1 MSRGGE
7 HAAFGEACPSR
18 SQPRMPFLRPSL
30 AATTLLAALAAGCTA
45 CTSTGTPEASP
56 DAAAP
61 EAGPSDAAPPPPPDA
76 PTGCFSVFPVT
87 ADCKHPVVEAK
98 CRDGFCTIPPGC
110 FVAGSP
116 ECQGRRGAYS
126 EPEVQITLT
135 HTFELAQH
143 EVTQAEWTAQG
154 FPNRATP
161 PSYDAG
167 TLSAYGSCL
176 EPSCPATN
184 FTWFDALAYANRVSR
199 AHNPPLPECYV
210 LEGCTGEPG
219 DGMKCTSARTNPADA
234 YACRGYRLP
243 TEMEWEYAARA
254 GTRTPYYGGPM
265 LATKNTD
272 CASEPFLDPTAW
284 HCFTAS
290 HTEGSPPVAI
300 RLTHPVM
307 TKAPNA
313 WGLYDMLGNV
323 DEWTSD
329 SYDGHG
335 FRKGP
340 YVNPGSAIGDS
351 SERTKRGGGASS
363 VAIACTVSR
372 RLFASR
378 EFLGGEGIRLA
389 RTLD

>member
-1 MSRGGE
+1 
-7 HAAFGEACPSR
+7 
-18 SQPRMPFLRPSL
+18 
-30 AATTLLAALAAGCTA
+30 
-45 CTSTGTPEASP
+45 
-56 DAAAP
+56 
-61 EAGPSDAAPPPPPDA
+61 
-76 PTGCFSVFPVT
+76 VFPVT

-116 ECQGRRGAYS
+116 ECQPQRGAYS

-135 HTFELAQH
+135 HSFELAQH

-167 TLSAYGSCL
+167 ALSAYGSCL

-184 FTWFDALAYANRVSR
+184 LTWFDALAYANRVSR
-199 AHNPPLPECYV
+199 AHTPPLPECYV

-219 DGMKCTSARTNPADA
+219 DGMTCTSARTNPADA

-265 LATKNTD
+265 LATKNTN

-323 DEWTSD
+323 AEWCAEPKLAYPTSRARRG
-329 SYDGHG
+329 DGWRQPTWSLVIEPPIAVRGMRLPGGDLRATMRHG
-335 FRKGP
+335 LPATHRDL
-340 YVNPGSAIGDS
+340 S
-351 SERTKRGGGASS
+351 
-363 VAIACTVSR
+363 
-372 RLFASR
+372 
-378 EFLGGEGIRLA
+378 LGVRPA
-389 RTLD
+389 RPLPR